1 MKVGAWTWVL
11 LGGIFETAWA
21 VTMKYS
27 EGFTQ
32 IFWTAATLAFLG
44 CSIYLLNGG
53 MKRGVP
59 VGGGYAVWVGIGAV
73 GSIIMGLILFAEPL
87 DSTRLAFAALIIV
100 GIIGVELTCNPT
112 KQECNQKPQLTKR
125 NSEML

>member
-27 EGFTQ
+27 EGFAQ
-32 IFWTAATLAFLG
+32 IFWTVITLVFLG

-53 MKRGVP
+53 MRRGVP

-73 GSIIMGLILFAEPL
+73 GSIIMGLILFSESL
-87 DSTRLAFAALIIV
+87 DIMRLTFAALIIV
-100 GIIGVELTCNPT
+100 GIVGVELTCSPKKQMENEPT
-112 KQECNQKPQLTKR
+112 DYTL
-125 NSEML
+125 S